1 MKKLLVDKR
10 QTRNDNIFL
19 VSRFSILVFTFVF
32 INPVTAQR
40 NVRLYSP
47 DKKISC
53 VITTG
58 REGIK
63 YQVAFN
69 KKVLVDFS
77 RLSLVFKDG
86 FKLNNTTALKP
97 LFKDS
102 VEIYDMVTGRSGHVE
117 SHYREVTIPLQDL
130 NKKTG
135 IVNIIFRA
143 FNDGIAFRYQ
153 VTNKDTPGS
162 FAISDEINEFKLTGN
177 PKIKALVLPNF
188 TSSHEGFYTTTSL
201 TGFPSDTLIDVPA
214 LFSFPSGAYI
224 AITEAA
230 LLDYAGMYLTKKNNI
245 LQSVLSPL
253 PSDKTIKVKGKYP
266 HASPW
271 RVMMI
276 SDDVGDFLESNI
288 LTTLSPPQRIKD
300 ISWLKPGKTTFPWWN
315 GNVVPDTIIAPG
327 NNFVTNQ
334 YYIDFCARN
343 NIQYHSVV
351 EYGLHQWY
359 VDDGVGFQPGPN
371 ADPTTPVPGLD
382 MKEVCD
388 YAHSKGVGVRVW
400 VHWGAL
406 YPKID
411 AAFANFQK
419 WGLSG
424 MMIDF
429 MDRDD
434 QEMVNIQTEMLEK
447 AAKHHLHV
455 QFHGAYKPTGLSR
468 TYPNEFTR
476 EGTLNY
482 ETNKWGPGL
491 TAAHDL
497 DIAFT
502 RLIAGSTDYHL
513 GGFRAVPD
521 SLYRT
526 QYTRPLMLGTR
537 SHMLALYVIY
547 ENANAMV
554 CDYPEAYEGQ
564 DGFDF
569 IREVPTT
576 WDETKVLD
584 AKVDEY
590 LIVARRKGKDWFV
603 GAINNSKDRSVGVPL
618 SFLSPVK
625 YTAELIGDN
634 SDAHVN
640 PNKVKHE
647 SKTVNN
653 TGNLNIQMAGGGGF
667 VIHFSA
673 EN

>member
-1 MKKLLVDKR
+1 M
-10 QTRNDNIFL
+10 FL
-19 VSRFSILVFTFVF
+19 VYHFSFLVWSLF
-32 INPVTAQR
+32 IFNSISAQR
-40 NVRLYSP
+40 NVQLSSP
-47 DKKISC
+47 DKKLSC
-53 VITTG
+53 TIEAG
-58 REGIK
+58 KNGIK
-63 YQVAFN
+63 YQVTFN
-69 KKVLVDFS
+69 KKVMVNYS
-77 RLSLVFKDG
+77 KLSLTLTDG
-86 FKLNNTTALKP
+86 FKLENTIALKP

-102 VEIYDMVTGRSGHVE
+102 VEIYELLTGRSRHVE
-117 SHYREVTIPLQDL
+117 SHYKEVTIPLQDR
-130 NKKTG
+130 NNRSR
-135 IVNIIFRA
+135 IINIIFRA
-143 FNDGIAFRYQ
+143 FNEGIAFRYQ
-153 VTNKDTPGS
+153 LTNKDTAGS
-162 FAISDEINEFKLTGN
+162 FVISDEVNEFKFPGN
-177 PKIKALVLPNF
+177 PVTKALALPNF
-188 TSSHEGFYTTTSL
+188 TTSHEGPYTTATFNE
-201 TGFPSDTLIDVPA
+201 FPSDTLIAMPA
-214 LFSFPSGAYI
+214 LFSFPSGEYI
-224 AITEAA
+224 SITEAA
-230 LLDYAGMYLTKKNNI
+230 LLDYAGMYLIKKNNV
-245 LQSVLSPL
+245 LQSTLSPL
-253 PSDKTIKVKGKYP
+253 PSDKSIKVKGKYP
-266 HASPW
+266 HVSPW
-271 RVMMI
+271 RVIMV
-276 SDDVGDFLESNI
+276 SNDAGDFLETNI
-288 LTTLSPPQRIKD
+288 LTTLSPPQHLKD
-300 ISWLKPGKTTFPWWN
+300 IGWLKPGKTTFPWWN
-315 GNVVPDTIIAPG
+315 GNVLPDTINAPG

-382 MKEVCD
+382 MKEICD

-400 VHWGAL
+400 VHWWAL

-411 AAFANFQK
+411 SAFANFQK

-482 ETNKWGPGL
+482 EANKWGPGL
-491 TAAHDL
+491 TVEHDL

-521 SLYRT
+521 SLYRV

-537 SHMLALYVIY
+537 SHMLALYVVF

-569 IREVPTT
+569 IKYVPTT

-584 AKVDEY
+584 AKLNEY
-590 LIVARRKGKDWFV
+590 LIIARRKGNDWYV

-618 SFLSPVK
+618 SFLSPGN
-625 YTAELIGDN
+625 YTAELYGDN
-634 SDAHVN
+634 SNAHVY
-640 PNKVKHE
+640 PNQIKHE
-647 SKTVNN
+647 SKAVNN
-653 TGNLNIQMAGGGGF
+653 TGHLNIQMAGGGGF
-667 VIHFSA
+667 VVHFKA

>member
-1 MKKLLVDKR
+1 MIKVFLLAFALLFLNTASAQRHYLELSSPNKKL
-10 QTRNDNIFL
+10 IC
-19 VSRFSILVFTFVF
+19 F
-32 INPVTAQR
+32 INSGEKGIR
-40 NVRLYSP
+40 Y
-47 DKKISC
+47 KI
-53 VITTG
+53 
-58 REGIK
+58 EYNKQELIK
-63 YQVAFN
+63 
-69 KKVLVDFS
+69 FS
-77 RLSLVFKDG
+77 SLSLTFKDG
-86 FKLNNTTALKP
+86 FTLKNTTALKP

-102 VEIYDMVTGRSGHVE
+102 VETYDMFTGRSKHVE
-117 SHYREVTIPLQDL
+117 SHYEEVTIPLQD
-130 NKKTG
+130 NNNRSRT
-135 IVNIIFRA
+135 VNVIFRA

-153 VTNKDTPGS
+153 VTCNNGS
-162 FAISDEINEFKLTGN
+162 GTFDITDETNEFNLAGN
-177 PKIKALVLPNF
+177 PKAKALLLPNF
-188 TSSHEGFYTTTSL
+188 TSSHEGLYTTSTFNDL
-201 TGFPSDTLIDVPA
+201 PSDTLMDMPA
-214 LFSFPSGAYI
+214 LFAFPSGNYI

-230 LLDYAGMYLTKKNNI
+230 LLDYAGMYLMKRNNV

-253 PSDKTIKVKGKYP
+253 PSDKKIMVKGKYP
-266 HASPW
+266 HVSPW
-271 RVMMI
+271 RVMMV
-276 SDDVGDFLESNI
+276 SNDVGDFLETNI
-288 LTTLSPPQRIKD
+288 LTTLSPPQLLKD
-300 ISWLKPGKTTFPWWN
+300 IRWLKPGKTTFPWWN
-315 GNVVPDTIIAPG
+315 GNVVPDTINAPG

-359 VDDGVGFQPGPN
+359 VDDGVGFQPGPHS
-371 ADPTTPVPGLD
+371 DPTTPVPGLN

-388 YAHSKGVGVRVW
+388 YARSKGVGIRVW
-400 VHWGAL
+400 VHWWAL

-411 AAFANFQK
+411 SAFANFEK
-419 WGLSG
+419 WGISG

-482 ETNKWGPGL
+482 EANKWGPGL
-491 TAAHDL
+491 TAGHDL

-554 CDYPEAYEGQ
+554 CDYPEAYEEQ

-569 IREVPTT
+569 IKTVPTT
-576 WDETKVLD
+576 WDETKVVD

-590 LIVARRKGKDWFV
+590 LIVARRKGNDWYI
-603 GAINNSKDRSVGVPL
+603 GGINNSKDRSVTVLL
-618 SFLSPVK
+618 SFLSPGN
-625 YTAELIGDN
+625 YTAELTGDN
-634 SDAHVN
+634 SDAHN
-640 PNKVKHE
+640 YPDKVRHE

-653 TGNLNIQMAGGGGF
+653 TGQLRVSMAGGGGF
-667 VIHFSA
+667 VVHFSPQH
-673 EN
+673 